1 MENFPGG
8 PVVKNSPTNARN
20 MGSILVW
27 KIPHDVGQLSSC
39 TTTAESACSRACA
52 LQREKATAMS
62 LHTAT
67 TEYPAHAPKKT
78 QSSQI
83 KKKKEFMESPEENKK
98 DTSVLR
104 SKT

>member
-52 LQREKATAMS
+52 LQREKATAMC

-67 TEYPAHAPKKT
+67 TEYQAHAPKKT

-83 KKKKEFMESPEENKK
+83 KKKKRIHGESRRE
-98 DTSVLR
+98 
-104 SKT
+104 

>member
-52 LQREKATAMS
+52 LQREKATAMRS

-67 TEYPAHAPKKT
+67 TEYPAHASKKT

-83 KKKKEFMESPEENKK
+83 KKKKKK
-98 DTSVLR
+98 NSWRVQKR
-104 SKT
+104 IKKTLQC